1 MLNTLLDSAFPA
13 AIIGFL
19 LSRYV
24 VSLVIRR
31 LRDDHDALWTELG
44 RPGVVIQMVAPT
56 VSWRVM
62 GFIWTD
68 AAESTGDDLLVRCVW
83 LIRTLNF
90 VVLTSIIGV
99 IVSTFVFHR

>member
-1 MLNTLLDSAFPA
+1 MLNMLLDSAFPA
-13 AIIGFL
+13 TIIGFL

-24 VSLVIRR
+24 MSLVIRR
-31 LRDDHDALWTELG
+31 LRDEHDAVYTELG
-44 RPGVVIQMVAPT
+44 RPGVVIQVLAPT

-68 AAESTGDDLLVRCVW
+68 AAASTGDELLVRCVW
-83 LIRTLNF
+83 MIRTLNF
-90 VVLTSIIGV
+90 VVLTSIVGV